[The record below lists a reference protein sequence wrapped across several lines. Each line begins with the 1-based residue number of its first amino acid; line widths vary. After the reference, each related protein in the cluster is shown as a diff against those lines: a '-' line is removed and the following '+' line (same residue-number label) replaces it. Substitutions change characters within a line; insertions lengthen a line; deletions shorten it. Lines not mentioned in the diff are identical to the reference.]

1 MTVTA
6 PPTPTDRRDA
16 YPFAVGTSRCLAISD
31 GIVPSSA
38 GLFFPGAPADR
49 LTADL
54 GRHALRADP
63 IPSPWTCLLVDT
75 GRQRVLLDAG
85 GGPAVAS
92 IVPGTG
98 TLRRTL
104 EHAGV
109 RPETVDVVV
118 ATHGHPDHIGGL
130 VDESGEPAFPNAR
143 VVMGAEEWAFWT
155 DEAVLSRLESSGDHI
170 QELLAAVA
178 RRSLPPLRDRL
189 DLLDGESA
197 VASGVVAV
205 PAPGHTPGHLA
216 VALESAGEHLLF
228 LADAALHPIHLE
240 EPEWHPVFDLLPED
254 AAATKRRLLDRAAA
268 DHALVHAFHFPFPGL
283 GHVRRRGG
291 GWVWE
296 PAEQTA

>member
-6 PPTPTDRRDA
+6 PPTSTDRRDA
-16 YPFAVGTSRCLAISD
+16 YPFAVGAIRCLAISD
-31 GIVPSSA
+31 GTFPYSA
-38 GLFFPGAPADR
+38 GLYFPGAPPDR
-49 LTADL
+49 LAAAL

-85 GGPAVAS
+85 GGPAVAG

-109 RPETVDVVV
+109 QPETVDVVV

-130 VDESGEPAFPNAR
+130 VDESGGPAFPNAR

-155 DEAVLSRLESSGDHI
+155 DEAVLTASSRQATTSRSCWPPLPG
-170 QELLAAVA
+170 AAC
-178 RRSLPPLRDRL
+178 PLRDRL